1 MPYRTLMAPAEPI
14 QCTRLR
20 EACDRMRTYGG
31 SISPERLISAYFLAR
46 GDLFVSFE
54 KLTANESFE
63 ALTFI
68 EAVTVQT
75 LRYAF
80 G

>member
-1 MPYRTLMAPAEPI
+1 
-14 QCTRLR
+14 
-20 EACDRMRTYGG
+20 MRTYGG
-31 SISPERLISAYFLAR
+31 SIPPERLISAYFLAR